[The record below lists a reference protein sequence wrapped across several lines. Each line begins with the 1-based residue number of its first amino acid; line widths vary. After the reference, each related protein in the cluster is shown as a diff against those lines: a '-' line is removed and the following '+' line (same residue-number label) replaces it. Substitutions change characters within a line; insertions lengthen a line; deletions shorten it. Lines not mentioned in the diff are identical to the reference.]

1 MRIGLVSDLHEDHW
15 LLKTGRS
22 AIDAIEGGVCDVLV
36 VAGDLFQYS
45 HDRNMAITKLRNL
58 RDKAPEVIYV
68 PGNHEYYD
76 MHFVEAQQALES
88 ACESTDIQF
97 LTGSASYCELGG
109 ITFVGGSLWFDLN
122 DKDVKRCLPRW
133 SDSCIEGLLNNI
145 PWYREQ
151 EMNTLKRFADPN
163 TVVVTHFLPSYMSV
177 HHQYADDPFNCLFVT
192 QGAEEIMREKQ
203 PRLWLHGHTHT
214 PCDYRQY
221 NTRVVCKPLG
231 YPARPNQKPRK
242 MPFVIDT
249 KAGDPK

>member
-76 MHFVEAQQALES
+76 MHFMEAQQALES
-88 ACESTDIQF
+88 A
-97 LTGSASYCELGG
+97 
-109 ITFVGGSLWFDLN
+109 
-122 DKDVKRCLPRW
+122 
-133 SDSCIEGLLNNI
+133 
-145 PWYREQ
+145 
-151 EMNTLKRFADPN
+151 
-163 TVVVTHFLPSYMSV
+163 HFLPSYMSV

-231 YPARPNQKPRK
+231 YPTRPNQKARK

-249 KAGDPK
+249 EAGDSK